1 MKDFLK
7 VFLLLAAGIAIYM
20 AVFLL
25 GSANPIILLVLR
37 ILIPVTVILG
47 MMLLFR
53 KKWSHRLPKDK
64 EKEHLKEYKD
74 QFRKK

>member
-1 MKDFLK
+1 MKDFFR
-7 VFLLLAAGIAIYM
+7 VFLLLASGIALYL

-25 GSANPIILLVLR
+25 GSVNPFILLIVR
-37 ILIPVTVILG
+37 IVISVAVILC
-47 MMLLFR
+47 MILLFK

-74 QFRKK
+74 QFRKE

>member
-7 VFLLLAAGIAIYM
+7 VFLLLAAAIAFYM
-20 AVFLL
+20 ALFLL
-25 GSANPIILLVLR
+25 GSANPLILITLR
-37 ILIPVTVILG
+37 ILIPVTVILA
-47 MMLLFR
+47 MILLFK
-53 KKWSHRLPKDK
+53 KKWSHRLPKEN